1 MWTQGAW
8 KLLSQRRKCFL
19 PCLPRVGI
27 KLPSL
32 MGSYDFGSSV
42 SKQEKWKESSGG
54 ISSSICMYGGTGQ
67 YHAWIPLSLLNKN
80 NQYETK
86 P

>member
-1 MWTQGAW
+1 MGMF
-8 KLLSQRRKCFL
+8 FL
-19 PCLPRVGI
+19 TG
-27 KLPSL
+27 
-32 MGSYDFGSSV
+32 SV